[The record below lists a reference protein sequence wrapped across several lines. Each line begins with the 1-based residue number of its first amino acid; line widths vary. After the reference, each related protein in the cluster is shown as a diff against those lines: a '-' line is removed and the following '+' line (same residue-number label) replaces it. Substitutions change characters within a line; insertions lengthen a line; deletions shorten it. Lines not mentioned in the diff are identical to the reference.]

1 MDTTTA
7 DPRRWWALGALVMGV
22 LVLGFDMTILN
33 VALPTMATELEAD
46 TGDLQWIVDA
56 YTIVFAALLLPAGL
70 LGDRFGRKKLIL
82 IGLAIFGA
90 ASLLGTFADS
100 VGMVVAARALMGI
113 GGALIMPLS
122 MSILPS
128 LFPAEE
134 RSRAISLWAAGM
146 ALGMPLGPILGGLLL
161 QHFWWGSV
169 FLLNVPFVV
178 LAGIACA
185 LLLPESRDPH
195 AGRID
200 APASVFG
207 AVGLAALVFG
217 VIEAPR
223 RGWGDPVVLVLAASG
238 VLLLVALV
246 LRETRARTPMI
257 DFGLFRDRHFLW
269 GSMAAVVPS
278 FVMGG
283 VLFVL
288 PQRFAAVDGFDA
300 LGTGVRLVP
309 MMGGLL
315 VAAVL
320 SDRLVPRLGFRVV
333 IPTGLVLLGGAVLL
347 GATGSVS
354 DGYGRIA
361 LWLTLAGFGLGLSL
375 VPATDAVMATIAPE
389 RAGVGSALLQSMRQV
404 GGALG
409 IALLG
414 SLLAAA
420 YSDRLDAGGP
430 ADDSVAAAA
439 QVALRTGDT
448 ALLADAQSAF
458 VHGMDLVLVVCGVV
472 ALAVA
477 LLVAAFLPGRDAA
490 TAKRAEPPA
499 DRPDDAAGDAADDT
513 PGHAP
518 GDAPGGAADRAPVAS
533 A

>member
-1 MDTTTA
+1 MESTTP
-7 DPRRWWALGALVMGV
+7 DPRRWWALGALVLGV

-33 VALPTMATELEAD
+33 VALPTMATELGAD

-70 LGDRFGRKKLIL
+70 LGDRFGRKRMIL
-82 IGLAIFGA
+82 IGLTLFGA

-100 VGMVVAARALMGI
+100 VGMVIAARALMGV
-113 GGALIMPLS
+113 GAALIMPLS

-128 LFPAEE
+128 LFPTHE

-169 FLLNVPFVV
+169 FLLNVPFVA
-178 LAGIACA
+178 LAAVACA

-200 APASVFG
+200 VPASAFG
-207 AVGLAALVFG
+207 AVGLSVLVFG

-223 RGWGDPVVLVLAASG
+223 RGWGDPVVLVLIAAG
-238 VLLLVALV
+238 VLLVTALV
-246 LRETRARTPMI
+246 LRETRARAPMI

-269 GSMAAVVPS
+269 GTTAAVVPS

-288 PQRFAAVDGFDA
+288 PQRFASVDGFDA

-309 MMGGLL
+309 LMGGLL
-315 VAAVL
+315 VAAIL

-333 IPTGLVLLGGAVLL
+333 IPTGLTLLGAAVLL
-347 GATGSVS
+347 GSTGKAS
-354 DGYGRIA
+354 DGYGEIA

-389 RAGVGSALLQSMRQV
+389 RAGVGSALVQSMRQV

-414 SLLAAA
+414 SLLAAS
-420 YSDRLDAGGP
+420 YSDHLGATGP
-430 ADDSVAAAA
+430 ADDSVAAA
-439 QVALRTGDT
+439 VEIGERTNDA
-448 ALLADAQSAF
+448 ALLADARSAF
-458 VHGMDLVLVVCGVV
+458 VSGMDLVLVVCGVV
-472 ALAVA
+472 AIAVA
-477 LLVAAFLPGRDAA
+477 LLVAAFLPGRKSEAA
-490 TAKRAEPPA
+490 A
-499 DRPDDAAGDAADDT
+499 AAGAAK
-513 PGHAP
+513 
-518 GDAPGGAADRAPVAS
+518 APVGGPEPVPAES
-533 A
+533 S

>member
-56 YTIVFAALLLPAGL
+56 YTIVFAALLPAGL

-269 GSMAAVVPS
+269 GSMARS
-278 FVMGG
+278 C
-283 VLFVL
+283 
-288 PQRFAAVDGFDA
+288 R
-300 LGTGVRLVP
+300 R
-309 MMGGLL
+309 
-315 VAAVL
+315 
-320 SDRLVPRLGFRVV
+320 S
-333 IPTGLVLLGGAVLL
+333 
-347 GATGSVS
+347 
-354 DGYGRIA
+354 
-361 LWLTLAGFGLGLSL
+361 
-375 VPATDAVMATIAPE
+375 
-389 RAGVGSALLQSMRQV
+389 
-404 GGALG
+404 
-409 IALLG
+409 
-414 SLLAAA
+414 
-420 YSDRLDAGGP
+420 
-430 ADDSVAAAA
+430 
-439 QVALRTGDT
+439 
-448 ALLADAQSAF
+448 
-458 VHGMDLVLVVCGVV
+458 
-472 ALAVA
+472 
-477 LLVAAFLPGRDAA
+477 
-490 TAKRAEPPA
+490 
-499 DRPDDAAGDAADDT
+499 
-513 PGHAP
+513 
-518 GDAPGGAADRAPVAS
+518 
-533 A
+533 